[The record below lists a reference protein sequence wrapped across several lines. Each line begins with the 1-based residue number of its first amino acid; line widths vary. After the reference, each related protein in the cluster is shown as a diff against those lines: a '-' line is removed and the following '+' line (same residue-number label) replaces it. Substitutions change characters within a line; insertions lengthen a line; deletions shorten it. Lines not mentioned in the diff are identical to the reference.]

1 MSPRT
6 FTQAGIA
13 ISLFAALFAAPA
25 FAHHSGAMYDTEQTI
40 EVAATV
46 TGFEWTNPHA
56 WIQSQAND
64 EERETAEWDL
74 ELGSPAQLVRQ
85 GWRPRIVAPGDDV
98 TNGFASFGRVE
109 NSIARNYVR
118 SSTVW
123 RINDATVLDILTTD
137 RTTIRAIT
145 TTTAAWGCTVTIRPI
160 RTWA

>member
-6 FTQAGIA
+6 FTLAGIA
-13 ISLFAALFAAPA
+13 VSLFAGLITAPA
-25 FAHHSGAMYDTEQTI
+25 LAHHSGAMYDTEQTI

-56 WIQSQAND
+56 WIQIQAND

-98 TNGFASFGRVE
+98 TIHFHPHKDGVPTG
-109 NSIARNYVR
+109 
-118 SSTVW
+118 
-123 RINDATVLDILTTD
+123 VL
-137 RTTIRAIT
+137 
-145 TTTAAWGCTVTIRPI
+145 VTI
-160 RTWA
+160 TLANGETLTSD